1 MRPEKLENKRLLAAD
16 VYGPAIPDHL
26 DYTPPPKLMPIGY
39 VSEVE
44 LPATLPL
51 PTETGVGYS
60 RGSLGGQDIYDE
72 DFAAIAQDGVVT
84 LREARDWLVGMDD
97 HTGYNRFE
105 IWMARAEVNDPA
117 NINLFTPKS
126 FQLLTQ
132 VVNSPDFVYNNADFI
147 SVQDQT
153 DELWW
158 LLRVHEDA
166 PPTLE
171 ETFALYSEDG
181 ITYTEMK
188 DMITT
193 ATVDDNLDAGETALF
208 NHMLEFQDMP
218 EYVYYF
224 TDSVVNGHYANNA
237 GDTPS
242 ILVDKWFNGQDLPE
256 THPNWGLVYVEV
268 DMPLFVDGVSSSD
281 PIQGNLDD
289 CYVITAMSAIAHN
302 SPETIENMII
312 EVDENLWVVRFYDG
326 MEEVH
331 YVTVDNQLPAWS
343 GTETNVYARWN
354 EEMWPALVE
363 KAYVQAT
370 QNYYINR
377 NNLGNSYQQV
387 GWGDPSKAAEHIMGK
402 ERNTLKGMSESSY
415 IAFMDMNIP
424 LMVSYQ
430 SHTYHFESYNADT
443 GVFFLRN
450 PWGYSHIEATWEQ
463 LEEMPIVG
471 SAYGAYSV
479 NIIEARPQISNTR
492 VVNTHQSLVYGIYY
506 DPSEFIFREGRGSRL
521 DRWAME
527 ANRNLT

>member
-171 ETFALYSEDG
+171 ETFALYSEGG

-188 DMITT
+188 DMITKPKIWLIILT
-193 ATVDDNLDAGETALF
+193 LLHSFMGVIVPYIQMGGGKDNLAMIL
-208 NHMLEFQDMP
+208 
-218 EYVYYF
+218 YF
-224 TDSVVNGHYANNA
+224 
-237 GDTPS
+237 
-242 ILVDKWFNGQDLPE
+242 
-256 THPNWGLVYVEV
+256 
-268 DMPLFVDGVSSSD
+268 
-281 PIQGNLDD
+281 
-289 CYVITAMSAIAHN
+289 
-302 SPETIENMII
+302 
-312 EVDENLWVVRFYDG
+312 
-326 MEEVH
+326 
-331 YVTVDNQLPAWS
+331 
-343 GTETNVYARWN
+343 
-354 EEMWPALVE
+354 
-363 KAYVQAT
+363 
-370 QNYYINR
+370 
-377 NNLGNSYQQV
+377 
-387 GWGDPSKAAEHIMGK
+387 
-402 ERNTLKGMSESSY
+402 
-415 IAFMDMNIP
+415 
-424 LMVSYQ
+424 LMVS
-430 SHTYHFESYNADT
+430 
-443 GVFFLRN
+443 
-450 PWGYSHIEATWEQ
+450 
-463 LEEMPIVG
+463 
-471 SAYGAYSV
+471 
-479 NIIEARPQISNTR
+479 
-492 VVNTHQSLVYGIYY
+492 VY
-506 DPSEFIFREGRGSRL
+506 
-521 DRWAME
+521 M
-527 ANRNLT
+527 